1 MKRLIRFIKLNK
13 NALSAI
19 LVVILFV
26 FLLGIVTTS
35 KITDSSFKEVY
46 ETIERR
52 IRDERQNIQDSIA
65 VYDERIT
72 EQKEQIELLEKRL
85 KKQSLEIET
94 IKKNYED
101 RRNNINKLDIDGVV
115 SESRKQL
122 SK

>member
-1 MKRLIRFIKLNK
+1 MKRLVRFIKLNK
-13 NALSAI
+13 NALSVT

-46 ETIERR
+46 ETLERR
-52 IRDERQNIQDSIA
+52 IKDERQNIMDSIA

-72 EQKEQIELLEKRL
+72 DQKEQIESLEKRL